1 MRGQIRTVRDPA
13 GAGQG
18 GVLAAESAE
27 NAGAGEPAGGPE
39 QRRQQRLQE
48 LLEPVVRSEGLIL
61 VELIWRREPVG
72 RVLRLIVDR
81 PEGGVTLD
89 ECALV
94 SRQISHLLDVEDPI
108 EEHYHL
114 EVSSPG
120 LTRKLKTPRDF
131 QVFAGR
137 YARLV
142 IRDEQGRT
150 HEIRGRLKGMQ
161 KDEVLIESE
170 GRLRAHGLDGIV
182 KANLELET

>member
-18 GVLAAESAE
+18 GVLAARSAQGR
-27 NAGAGEPAGGPE
+27 GAGEQVESPE
-39 QRRQQRLQE
+39 QRRQERLQE

-61 VELIWRREPVG
+61 VELIWRRESVG

-94 SRQISHLLDVEDPI
+94 SRQVSHLLDVEDPI

-131 QVFAGR
+131 TVFAGR
-137 YARLV
+137 FARLV
-142 IRDEQGRT
+142 VRDEQGRT
-150 HEIRGRLKGMQ
+150 REIKGWLKGMQ
-161 KDEVLIESE
+161 QDEVLIDSD
-170 GRLRAHGLDGIV
+170 GRLRAHGLDSIV